1 MKFDLGLLEFVECDK
16 DFDKLAICGSDKD
29 LTWAE
34 FKFEVEK
41 LKAELLTYNLPKGHP
56 VIIFGHKEVKFIV
69 SMVACMSLGYPYIPI
84 DTIYPKERLNKIA
97 TIVNSSLVI
106 NIVDDCIE
114 FDANNLE
121 TSYFRV
127 DPIIYI
133 IFTSGSTGE
142 PKGVQITRDSI
153 LDFAT

>member
-69 SMVACMSLGYPYIPI
+69 SMVAF
-84 DTIYPKERLNKIA
+84 
-97 TIVNSSLVI
+97 NSTL
-106 NIVDDCIE
+106 
-114 FDANNLE
+114 
-121 TSYFRV
+121 
-127 DPIIYI
+127 
-133 IFTSGSTGE
+133 
-142 PKGVQITRDSI
+142 
-153 LDFAT
+153 